1 MKKIIFTLCCLFFS
15 AALSAQDK
23 AIKAFENYCID
34 VSEAYRVKD
43 FSALEK
49 CISGYKSDTT
59 KFEYAKTTI
68 GYLPLVKND
77 SFQKADSTGEAIWA
91 GHCLFLP
98 QWLDDFIMRNEIVD
112 INNATILRD
121 KNGIDFYYYV
131 SAIKPS
137 DSVSYNIKCTGNIEM
152 FVVGENNL
160 PLKLTA
166 EGMVK
171 KDKQS
176 ELANLCLSDTSNSQK
191 PSAHLSW
198 NMYNRSDIT
207 ITIENISEE
216 TASFIWV
223 VRL

>member
-1 MKKIIFTLCCLFFS
+1 M
-15 AALSAQDK
+15 
-23 AIKAFENYCID
+23 
-34 VSEAYRVKD
+34 R
-43 FSALEK
+43 
-49 CISGYKSDTT
+49 
-59 KFEYAKTTI
+59 
-68 GYLPLVKND
+68 
-77 SFQKADSTGEAIWA
+77 IWA
-91 GHCLFLP
+91 WHCLFLP
-98 QWLDDFIMRNEIVD
+98 QRVDDFIMQNEIVD

-137 DSVSYNIKCTGNIEM
+137 DSVSYTIKCTGSIEM
-152 FVVGENNL
+152 FVVVENNL
-160 PLKLTA
+160 PIKLTA
-166 EGMVK
+166 EGLVK

-176 ELANLCLSDTSNSQK
+176 KLETLCLSDTSNRQK

-207 ITIENISEE
+207 ITIENMSDE